1 MEQLRKLIQH
11 CKETNP
17 EIRFPK
23 ASEELI
29 VHLENVLLPHLMR
42 IIKKDNTL
50 FEGDER
56 VVLFPEITFTWKGTD
71 DGWRALHVALLYAV
85 LHGDPKEK
93 FGKIIE
99 QIKTMIPGGQSDQIM
114 SILEDK
120 ENQDS
125 LKEMIDLVMNTRLA
139 SVVGDLIQTLGPS
152 TDLGID
158 FEDPNELIRM
168 MQNPG
173 DNEAIKE
180 LMDRAQLLLK
190 ERIQTGK
197 IDQRELIREIEM
209 LRAKMTS
216 KFGKYMNEMVV
227 GAREQPATGNT
238 ADQIMSNSPEA
249 RRARMVAR
257 LQRKL
262 AEKSRK

>member
-1 MEQLRKLIQH
+1 MEQLRKLIQY
-11 CKETNP
+11 CKDTNP
-17 EIRFPK
+17 EVRFPK

-29 VHLENVLLPHLMR
+29 VHLETVLLPHLVR
-42 IIKKDNTL
+42 VIKRDNAL

-56 VVLFPEITFTWKGTD
+56 IALFPGLVFTWKGTD
-71 DGWRALHVALLYAV
+71 EGWRVLHIALLYAV

-99 QIKTMIPGGQSDQIM
+99 QIKTMIPGAQVDQVTA
-114 SILEDK
+114 ILEDT

-139 SVVGDLIQTLGPS
+139 SVVGDLVQTLTPD
-152 TDLGID
+152 TDLGIN
-158 FEDPNELIRM
+158 FEDPNEIIALMRDPSG
-168 MQNPG
+168 NP
-173 DNEAIKE
+173 AVKE
-180 LMDRAQLLLK
+180 MMDRAQLLLK
-190 ERIQTGK
+190 ERIETGK
-197 IDQRELIREIEM
+197 INQKELIREIEM

-216 KFGKYMNEMVV
+216 KFGKYMNEMIV

-238 ADQIMSNSPEA
+238 SDQLLSNSPEA

-257 LQRKL
+257 LQRKH
-262 AEKSRK
+262 AEKYRK

>member
-17 EIRFPK
+17 DIRFPK

-42 IIKKDNTL
+42 IIKRDNTL

-56 VVLFPEITFTWKGTD
+56 VVLFPEVPFIWKGTD

-158 FEDPNELIRM
+158 LEDPNELIRL

-190 ERIQTGK
+190 DRIKSGK
-197 IDQRELIREIEM
+197 IDQRELIREVEM

>member
-17 EIRFPK
+17 EVRFPK

-29 VHLENVLLPHLMR
+29 VHLENVLLPHLVR
-42 IIKKDNTL
+42 VIKKDNTL
-50 FEGDER
+50 FEGDGR
-56 VVLFPEITFTWKGTD
+56 VVLFPEVVFVWKGTD
-71 DGWRALHVALLYAV
+71 EGWRVLHVALLYSV

-99 QIKTMIPGGQSDQIM
+99 QIKTMIPGAQADQVM
-114 SILEDK
+114 SILEDQ

-125 LKEMIDLVMNTRLA
+125 LKEMIDLVMNTRLV
-139 SVVGDLIQTLGPS
+139 SVIGDLIQTLGPT
-152 TDLGID
+152 TDLGIN
-158 FEDPNELIRM
+158 FEDPDELIRLLR
-168 MQNPG
+168 NPS
-173 DNEAIKE
+173 DNEAVKE

-190 ERIQTGK
+190 ERIETGK
-197 IDQRELIREIEM
+197 INQKELIREIEM

-227 GAREQPATGNT
+227 GARGQPATGNT
-238 ADQIMSNSPEA
+238 GEQILSNSPEA